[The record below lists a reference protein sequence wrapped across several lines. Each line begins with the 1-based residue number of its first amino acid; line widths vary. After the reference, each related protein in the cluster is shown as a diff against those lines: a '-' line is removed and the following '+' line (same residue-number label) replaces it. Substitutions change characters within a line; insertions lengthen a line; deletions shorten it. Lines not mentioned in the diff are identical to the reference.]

1 MAAAKFGVQPV
12 PKPTPTKGPVE
23 RAEAGAAI
31 GGRRSLVMP
40 KQGPAAGAAA
50 GAVPGPAGGAQVGG
64 AAAWR
69 AGLQSESAQD
79 AQQQDP
85 IPDTGDDQQMIDAVE
100 NAQVEAEAEQA
111 DTGSRSKWA
120 ERKAKAV
127 AFIKEKGVVALSG
140 AYEGGKEGLSV
151 GMAAGPKGAAI
162 GAAAGAVAG
171 GYNAVTESND
181 LSPAEM
187 ARKRLDQK
195 MAAHGFDDSSAPPP
209 AASIEKE

>member
-1 MAAAKFGVQPV
+1 MAAAKFRVQPV
-12 PKPTPTKGPVE
+12 PKPAPTKGLVE

-31 GGRRSLVMP
+31 GGRRSLAMP

-64 AAAWR
+64 AP
-69 AGLQSESAQD
+69 AQD
-79 AQQQDP
+79 VQQQDP

-162 GAAAGAVAG
+162 GAAAGSVAG